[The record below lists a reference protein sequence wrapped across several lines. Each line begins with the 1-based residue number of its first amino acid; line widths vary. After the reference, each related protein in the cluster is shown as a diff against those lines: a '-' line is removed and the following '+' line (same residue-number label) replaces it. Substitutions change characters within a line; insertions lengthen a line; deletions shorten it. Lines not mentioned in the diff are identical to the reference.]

1 MNFQGQLGP
10 KIAKDLN
17 NPHTLGLEAN
27 EVFFLED
34 RIILVEGQED
44 VVIFKKI
51 EKELDLSINGDF
63 FGWGVG
69 GAPKMRAFL
78 ALFRDMGYRHVVSI
92 LDGDKVDVFEELKRE
107 YSETDYKFF
116 VLPTDDIRDK
126 KERTIQSKS
135 GITSEKGKLKS
146 EYREPIRALF
156 NDINDALK

>member
-1 MNFQGQLGP
+1 
-10 KIAKDLN
+10 
-17 NPHTLGLEAN
+17 
-27 EVFFLED
+27 
-34 RIILVEGQED
+34 
-44 VVIFKKI
+44 
-51 EKELDLSINGDF
+51 
-63 FGWGVG
+63 
-69 GAPKMRAFL
+69 MRAFL

-135 GITSEKGKLKS
+135 GITSEKGNLKS